1 MYSYRFSLHKYAPEL
16 STIQK
21 IRINKTKKTIN
32 VIKEKKLDSWTAY
45 KIIVGEIN
53 PNNLLNDDFF
63 NSLDVK

>member
-1 MYSYRFSLHKYAPEL
+1 MYTYSFSLHKYAPEL

-21 IRINKTKKTIN
+21 IRINNTKKTIN
-32 VIKEKKLDSWTAY
+32 VVKEKKLDSWTAY

-53 PNNLLNDDFF
+53 PNDLLNDDFF